1 MVQGPGQF
9 RHSLKQLLQTQGECA
24 ESLLSALEDEHG
36 ALMKADAEKLDAVT
50 AGKTALLQRL
60 DDLGRQQ
67 IALLESLSF
76 DPHGDGMGQALAWCD
91 PAGDLA
97 REQAQVLAQLEQC
110 RAINDRNGLAVQQRL
125 GYVRRALDVLHGAPA
140 GSSGNVYGPDGR
152 ADGMASSRLL
162 ASG

>member
-9 RHSLKQLLQTQGECA
+9 RQSLKQLLQTQNECA
-24 ESLLSALEDEHG
+24 ESLLSALEDEQS
-36 ALMKADAEKLDAVT
+36 ALIKADAENLDAVT
-50 AGKTALLQRL
+50 VGKDALLRQL

-76 DPHGDGMGQALAWCD
+76 DPHGNGMRQALAWCD
-91 PAGDLA
+91 PAGELA
-97 REQAQVLAQLEQC
+97 REQAQVLALLDQC
-110 RAINDRNGLAVQQRL
+110 RALNDRNGLAVQQRL

-140 GSSGNVYGPDGR
+140 GSSSNVYGPDGR